1 MEVLSNGWNV
11 ILILLG
17 FGLLIAVHELGHF
30 LAARWAGIRCESFAV
45 GMGPVVL
52 GYRKGI
58 GWVAGS
64 TEPRT
69 IAAHGKA
76 AVEMSDAELA
86 RNGIGETEYSLRAL
100 PLGGFVRML
109 GQDDMDPGKVSADV
123 RSYQRAPVWKRM
135 IVVSAGVVSNLVLAI
150 VLFVVVFL
158 VGVRFQAPV
167 VGDVVPG
174 SAAEAAIDSSARLEG
189 LRPGDRVLR
198 AGGRDV
204 LTFDELMVAG
214 AMAVPDTPMEITVLR
229 GAPGEQRE
237 LTFVATPRKDRA
249 NGLLSLGVGPA
260 GSTRLV
266 QPAAADLPLVRR
278 LLEDAG
284 VAAAGVGP
292 GAELVSMAGRPVER
306 WDELDPLVNAMK
318 GAPVPTTWKLPDG
331 TLAEATVR
339 VEPAY
344 QLLRGETDAAGAR
357 EAAQGLFGLVPLV
370 AIREVA
376 AGSQNAAV
384 LRAGDVVLRM
394 EGVAGPRIAAF
405 REELARHAGRT
416 VALEVLRDGAPVQLQ
431 ARVDGSGKL
440 NVGIGQAWDT
450 PIVAQTMR
458 TLLPA
463 GDAAPGAGT
472 GATAGTPRPQPSP
485 AAALELPPLS
495 TIATVGGTAVGDW
508 RTLRAALLAATAQAA
523 ARGEGADVRV
533 TATSPTPGNPELA
546 GTLALGAADVRAL
559 HALGWRS
566 PLELPLFEPLWVTLT
581 AGGDPLRAVEMGF
594 RQTKT
599 MVAMTYLTLDR
610 IVRGS
615 VGVEQLRGPVGIVH
629 LGTRVAD
636 RGAMYLVC
644 FLAMISVNL
653 AVLNFLPL
661 PIVDGGLFLYL
672 VYERITGRAPSP
684 GFQNGAAL
692 VGLCLLGGLFLFTFY
707 NDVVRLFTGG

>member
-135 IVVSAGVVSNLVLAI
+135 VVVSAGVISNLLLAI

-189 LRPGDRVLR
+189 LQPGDRVLR
-198 AGGRDV
+198 AGGREV

-237 LTFVATPRKDRA
+237 LTFVATPRKDRT

-266 QPAAADLPLVRR
+266 QPTAADLPLVQR

-292 GAELVSMAGRPVER
+292 GAQLVSMAGRPVER
-306 WDELDPLVNAMK
+306 WDEIDPLVDAMK
-318 GAPVPTTWKLPDG
+318 GAPVPTTWRLPDG
-331 TLAEATVR
+331 QLVEATVR
-339 VEPAY
+339 VDPAY
-344 QLLRGETDAAGAR
+344 QLLRGEADAAGVR
-357 EAAQGLFGLVPLV
+357 EAAQGLVGLVPLV

-376 AGSQNAAV
+376 AGSQNNGV
-384 LRAGDVVLRM
+384 LQAGDVVLRI
-394 EGVAGPRIAAF
+394 GTTAGPRIAAF
-405 REELARHAGRT
+405 REELARHAGGT
-416 VALEVLRDGAPVQLQ
+416 VALEVLRDGAPV
-431 ARVDGSGKL
+431 AVTAVVDGSGKL

-450 PIVAQTMR
+450 PIVAQSMR
-458 TLLPA
+458 
-463 GDAAPGAGT
+463 APL
-472 GATAGTPRPQPSP
+472 P

-495 TIATVGGTAVGDW
+495 TIATVGGTAVTDW

-523 ARGEGADVRV
+523 AGGQGADVPV
-533 TATSPTPGNPELA
+533 TATSPTPGHPELA
-546 GTLALGAADVRAL
+546 GTLPLTADDVRAL

-566 PLELPLFEPLWVTLT
+566 ALELPLFEPLWVTLT

-594 RQTKT
+594 RQTRT